1 MAVAPTKYRDAR
13 ADAPDLSHFRRNY
26 PLTVANFGAL
36 PDREAWLRRVW
47 QADSRWRARAE
58 ESAREAVVRSAP
70 PAGLEAEADFDVI
83 YAGGTLAVLHAGL
96 MSCRHGRRAL
106 VLRAPED
113 EGRGRERGA
122 AEEDLREFERAGL
135 LAREEIEAAVVKR
148 YRAGYV
154 KFHDAASRVKAP
166 PLWVSGVADVSVDA
180 EQLAEL
186 AAQKLRARAG
196 CAVVEGARFVRAYVE
211 RDRVSVEVEGLGGAR
226 RLFTARLFV
235 DASGADSAV
244 ARQLNGGRAA
254 THVRPS
260 VGTVARGFARGDGAT
275 SVDFG
280 VGEMLVSTED
290 ASAHRQLLW
299 EGFGRD
305 ERAGEF
311 SSRLFFYDS
320 LDSPADKSLLAL
332 FEQYFEKLPRYKRAG
347 AQWRVVRPL
356 YGHAA
361 GSRPAAGWKSRRS
374 AAAADRV
381 LLACDTADCANPLA
395 VSGFG
400 AQLRSLG
407 ESARLVELALA
418 ADLLDERSLAEIG
431 KQYAPRSAQAAG
443 LAELLRPAPRGA
455 PANVNET
462 LNAVMAALHDL
473 DERVRRELFR
483 DSLSFAA
490 LRSLL
495 ARTLQLY
502 PRLLQRVREHLGAR
516 GTLWWLAHAG
526 EAAFA
531 EHRARRAIGDGEG
544 ADRDGEP
551 AREFARLV
559 RLYEKGRGAGD
570 RD

>member
-1 MAVAPTKYRDAR
+1 MAVAPTKYGAAR

-47 QADSRWRARAE
+47 QADARWRSLVE
-58 ESAREAVVRSAP
+58 GPPREAVVRSAP
-70 PAGLEAEADFDVI
+70 PAGLQAEADFDVI
-83 YAGGTLAVLHAGL
+83 YAGGAAALLHAGL
-96 MSCRHGRRAL
+96 LGCRHNRRAL
-106 VLRAPED
+106 VVHAPEE
-113 EGRGRERGA
+113 EGRA
-122 AEEDLREFERAGL
+122 AARRVADEDLREFERAGL
-135 LAREEIEAAVVKR
+135 LAKDEIEAAVVKR

-154 KFHDAASRVKAP
+154 KFHDAASRVKTP
-166 PLWVSGVADVSVDA
+166 PLWVSGVSDVSVDA
-180 EQLAEL
+180 GRLAET
-186 AAQKLRARAG
+186 AAKKLRAREG
-196 CAVVEGARFVRAYVE
+196 CLVVEGARFLRAYVE

-244 ARQLNGGRAA
+244 ARQLGGRAA

-260 VGTVARGFARGDGAT
+260 VGTVARGFTRGDGAQA
-275 SVDFG
+275 VDFG

-299 EGFGRD
+299 EGYGGD

-311 SSRLFFYDS
+311 ATRLFFYDS
-320 LDSPADKSLLAL
+320 LGSAADKSLLAL

-347 AQWRVVRPL
+347 ANFRVARPL
-356 YGHAA
+356 FGHSVGARPSANRKARRAGAA
-361 GSRPAAGWKSRRS
+361 TE
-374 AAAADRV
+374 RV
-381 LLACDTADCANPLA
+381 LVACDAADCANPLA

-407 ESARLVELALA
+407 EWAQLVELALA
-418 ADLLDERSLAEIG
+418 ADLLDERALAEIG
-431 KQYAPRSAQAAG
+431 ARHAPRSAQAAG
-443 LAELLRPAPRGA
+443 LAEFLRPSPQGD
-455 PANVNET
+455 PSNVNET

-495 ARTLQLY
+495 GRTLQLY

-531 EHRARRAIGDGEG
+531 ERRARRAAG
-544 ADRDGEP
+544 ADAGGAADAAEEP
-551 AREFARLV
+551 AREFARLLA
-559 RLYEKGRGAGD
+559 RHKNEGGGRG
-570 RD
+570 

>member
-1 MAVAPTKYRDAR
+1 MAVAPTKYSAAR

-26 PLTVANFGAL
+26 PLTVASFGAL

-47 QADSRWRARAE
+47 QADSRWRALAE
-58 ESAREAVVRSAP
+58 GKAREAVVRSAP
-70 PAGLEAEADFDVI
+70 PSDLQAEADLDVI
-83 YAGGTLAVLHAGL
+83 YLGGALAVLHAAL
-96 MSCRHGRRAL
+96 LSYRQDRRAL

-113 EGRGRERGA
+113 EGRGRDRRVA
-122 AEEDLREFERAGL
+122 DEDLREFERAGL
-135 LAREEIEAAVVKR
+135 LTREEIEAAVVKR

-154 KFHDAASRVKAP
+154 KFHDAGSRVKTP
-166 PLWVSGVADVSVDA
+166 PLWVSGVSDVSVDA
-180 EQLAEL
+180 GKLAEL
-186 AAQKLRARAG
+186 AAKKLCAREG
-196 CAVVEGARFVRAYVE
+196 CAIVEGARFVRAYVE

-226 RLFTARLFV
+226 RLFTARLFF

-244 ARQLNGGRAA
+244 ARQLSGGRAV

-260 VGTVARGFARGDGAT
+260 VGTIARGFARGDGADA
-275 SVDFG
+275 VDFG

-299 EGFGRD
+299 EGYGRD
-305 ERAGEF
+305 ERAGEYAT
-311 SSRLFFYDS
+311 RLFFYDS
-320 LDSPADKSLLAL
+320 MDSPADKSLLAL

-361 GSRPAAGWKSRRS
+361 GSRRAAGWKSRRAG
-374 AAAADRV
+374 AATDRV
-381 LLACDTADCANPLA
+381 LVACDAADCANPLA

-400 AQLRSLG
+400 AQLRGLG
-407 ESARLVELALA
+407 ESAQLVELALA
-418 ADLLDERSLAEIG
+418 ADLLDEHSLAEIG
-431 KQYAPRSAQAAG
+431 KQHAPRSAQAAG
-443 LAELLRPAPRGA
+443 LAEFLRPAPQGD
-455 PANVNET
+455 PSNVNET

-502 PRLLQRVREHLGAR
+502 PRLIQRVREHLGAR

-531 EHRARRAIGDGEG
+531 ERRARRAGGNAHDG
-544 ADRDGEP
+544 AARDDEP

-559 RLYEKGRGAGD
+559 RLREKGRG
-570 RD
+570 RL

>member
-1 MAVAPTKYRDAR
+1 
-13 ADAPDLSHFRRNY
+13 
-26 PLTVANFGAL
+26 
-36 PDREAWLRRVW
+36 
-47 QADSRWRARAE
+47 
-58 ESAREAVVRSAP
+58 
-70 PAGLEAEADFDVI
+70 
-83 YAGGTLAVLHAGL
+83 
-96 MSCRHGRRAL
+96 
-106 VLRAPED
+106 
-113 EGRGRERGA
+113 
-122 AEEDLREFERAGL
+122 
-135 LAREEIEAAVVKR
+135 
-148 YRAGYV
+148 
-154 KFHDAASRVKAP
+154 
-166 PLWVSGVADVSVDA
+166 
-180 EQLAEL
+180 
-186 AAQKLRARAG
+186 
-196 CAVVEGARFVRAYVE
+196 
-211 RDRVSVEVEGLGGAR
+211 
-226 RLFTARLFV
+226 V

-260 VGTVARGFARGDGAT
+260 VGTIARGFARGGGAD

-311 SSRLFFYDS
+311 STRLFFYDS
-320 LDSPADKSLLAL
+320 TDSPADKSLLAL

-347 AQWRVVRPL
+347 AHWQVVRPL

-361 GSRPAAGWKSRRS
+361 ASRPAAGWKSRRAG
-374 AAAADRV
+374 AAAAERV
-381 LLACDTADCANPLA
+381 LVACDAADRANPLA

-400 AQLRSLG
+400 AQLRGLG
-407 ESARLVELALA
+407 ESAQLVELALA
-418 ADLLDERSLAEIG
+418 ADLLDGRSLSEIG
-431 KQYAPRSAQAAG
+431 KQDVPRSAQAAG
-443 LAELLRPAPRGA
+443 LAEFLRPAPQGD
-455 PANVNET
+455 PSNVNET

-490 LRSLL
+490 LKSLL
-495 ARTLQLY
+495 ARTLKLY
-502 PRLLQRVREHLGAR
+502 PRLIQRVREHLGAR

-531 EHRARRAIGDGEG
+531 ERRARRANGRDPEG
-544 ADRDGEP
+544 ASLGEGEP

-570 RD
+570 HE

>member
-1 MAVAPTKYRDAR
+1 MAVAPTKYSDAR
-13 ADAPDLSHFRRNY
+13 GDAPDLSHFRRNY
-26 PLTVANFGAL
+26 PLTVASFGAL

-47 QADSRWRARAE
+47 QADARWRALAE
-58 ESAREAVVRSAP
+58 GQTGEAVTRSAP
-70 PAGLEAEADFDVI
+70 SPNLQAEADFDVI
-83 YAGGTLAVLHAGL
+83 YAGGALALLHAALLG
-96 MSCRHGRRAL
+96 CRHNRRAL
-106 VLRAPED
+106 VLHAPED
-113 EGRGRERGA
+113 EGRGRDRRVA
-122 AEEDLREFERAGL
+122 DEDLREFERAGL
-135 LAREEIEAAVVKR
+135 LTKDEIEAAVVRR
-148 YRAGYV
+148 YRTGYV
-154 KFHDAASRVKAP
+154 KFHDAASRVKTP
-166 PLWVSGVADVSVDA
+166 PLWVSGVSDVSVDA
-180 EQLAEL
+180 GKLAE
-186 AAQKLRARAG
+186 AAAKKLRARAG
-196 CAVVEGARFVRAYVE
+196 CVVVEGARFLRAYVE
-211 RDRVSVEVEGLGGAR
+211 RDRVSVEAEGLGGAR
-226 RLFTARLFV
+226 RLFAARLFV

-260 VGTVARGFARGDGAT
+260 VGTVARGFARGGGAQ

-299 EGFGRD
+299 EGYGGD

-311 SSRLFFYDS
+311 STRLFFYDS
-320 LDSPADKSLLAL
+320 LDSAADKSLLAL

-347 AQWRVVRPL
+347 AHFRVVRPL
-356 YGHAA
+356 FGHAA
-361 GSRPAAGWKSRRS
+361 GSRPAANRR
-374 AAAADRV
+374 ARRAGVATDRVLVACDAADR
-381 LLACDTADCANPLA
+381 ANPLA

-407 ESARLVELALA
+407 ESAQLVELALA

-431 KQYAPRSAQAAG
+431 ARHAPRSAQAAG
-443 LAELLRPAPRGA
+443 LAEFLRPVAQADPS
-455 PANVNET
+455 NVNET

-490 LRSLL
+490 LKSLL
-495 ARTLQLY
+495 ARTLKLY

-531 EHRARRAIGDGEG
+531 ERRARLSAGGDHEGE
-544 ADRDGEP
+544 ARDDEP

-559 RLYEKGRGAGD
+559 RLYEKGRG
-570 RD
+570 RP